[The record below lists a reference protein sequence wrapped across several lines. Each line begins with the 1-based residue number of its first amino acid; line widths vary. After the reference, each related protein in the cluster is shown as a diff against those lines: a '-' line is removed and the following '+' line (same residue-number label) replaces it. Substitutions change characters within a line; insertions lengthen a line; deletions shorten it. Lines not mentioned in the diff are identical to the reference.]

1 MQKEVLVLSA
11 LMLVGGFVSC
21 GGNQQQDKKR
31 MKQEMTTESND
42 TIMKQ
47 FTKENLYWVREP
59 KRYLITDSV
68 ITIETEPN
76 TQRLG
81 SVVTNNGYSDWAT
94 HDIPSSIREMWYR
107 LSRRESDYYIETS
120 LDGVH
125 FKQMRSFHLF
135 HGDGEISFGIY
146 AASPV
151 NHSFT
156 AKFTDMKME
165 DCKWEAW
172 SSEKTGFSQTT
183 K

>member
-76 TQRLG
+76 TDLWQR
-81 SVVTNNGYSDWAT
+81 T
-94 HDIPSSIREMWYR
+94 
-107 LSRRESDYYIETS
+107 YYGFS
-120 LDGVH
+120 NDNAPVL
-125 FKQMRSFHLF
+125 QMKTARKYF
-135 HGDGEISFGIY
+135 
-146 AASPV
+146 
-151 NHSFT
+151 SFT
-156 AKFTDMKME
+156 VKRVANENRTKIF
-165 DCKWEAW
+165 
-172 SSEKTGFSQTT
+172 FVHSQNLIQQFRTIRPMWNCHILG
-183 K
+183 